1 MRLKEIWRTSTF
13 RLSVLYGA
21 LFALATVALLGMIYL
36 QSAVYLT
43 RRVDSILE
51 TEARALAAA
60 PGDSLPQ
67 RINDALALNGGRNRV
82 FAVFTSTGS
91 YVTGNLRRLPPNLEP
106 GGKPIEIPPAA
117 GTSAITRLIARRL
130 PSGETLVVGRD
141 VSQLSEM
148 RRIIG
153 SALVWSGSL
162 ILLVG
167 LGCGAALSLA
177 PLRRLRRMQ
186 LIGHDIAG
194 GNLSR
199 RMPVTAQGD
208 ELDMF
213 AETVNHMISEVER
226 LMAQTKASTDI
237 IAHDL
242 RTPLTRA
249 RAHLERLGQAEAFDP
264 GEIVQVTEQ
273 LDEVLDR
280 FRAILR
286 ISEIE
291 ARARKAGFGVVDLG
305 VVLQTAADLYEPL
318 AEEVGVGLALEAAQG
333 CCIEADPKLLF
344 EAISNL
350 LDNAVK
356 FTPRGGHV
364 RIRLEEKADHFR
376 VVVQDDGPGV
386 PTSELSS
393 VLERFYRRG
402 RDRLTPG
409 SGLGLS
415 VVAAIIRLHQF
426 DLKLEDASP
435 GLRVVIAAPRMFQV
449 SENTHKY
456 NVPQ

>member
-51 TEARALAAA
+51 TEAHALAAA
-60 PGDSLPQ
+60 PGASLRQ
-67 RINDALALNGGRNRV
+67 RIDDALALNGGRNRI
-82 FAVFTSTGS
+82 FAVFRPDGG
-91 YVTGNLRRLPPNLEP
+91 YVTGNLRHLPAHLEA
-106 GGKPIEIPPAA
+106 GGKPIEIPPAP
-117 GTSAITRLIARRL
+117 GTVAITRLIARKL

-177 PLRRLRRMQ
+177 PLRRLQRMQ
-186 LIGHDIAG
+186 VIGHDIAG

-199 RMPVTAQGD
+199 RMPVSARGD

-249 RAHLERLGQAEAFDP
+249 RAHLERLGQAQGGDRHEVAH
-264 GEIVQVTEQ
+264 VTDQ
-273 LDEVLDR
+273 LDQVLDR

-291 ARARKAGFGVVDLG
+291 ARARRAGFAIIDLG
-305 VVLQTAADLYEPL
+305 AVLRTAADLYTPL
-318 AEEVGVGLALEAAQG
+318 AEEDGVGFALEAG
-333 CCIEADPKLLF
+333 RGRFIEADPKLLF

-350 LDNAVK
+350 LDNAIK

-364 RIRLEEKADHFR
+364 RVRLEDGGER
-376 VVVQDDGPGV
+376 YRIVVRDDGPGV

-393 VLERFYRRG
+393 VLERFYRRD
-402 RDRLTPG
+402 RDRLAPG

-415 VVAAIIRLHQF
+415 IVAAIMRLHEF
-426 DLKLEDASP
+426 ELTLEDAAP
-435 GLRVVIAAPRMFQV
+435 GLRVVIAAPKAMQPSDKTDDLSFR
-449 SENTHKY
+449 
-456 NVPQ
+456 P